1 MAKQFT
7 TLNESSFA
15 GGIDARSAES
25 TIAEGYAE
33 DLVNVDVVEGRLRKR
48 KGYQGYAGNLPVR
61 VAQIEYTAE
70 ASGNILVTLPDGINL
85 EATTPTPVVIQGRL
99 GSAPGGAQDFVN
111 GTDSVRYYP
120 TWSTRLRKILQ
131 TPTDTITIDA
141 AEHAQGTASLLVG
154 FGVSSSAT
162 TLDYTTQIPDTIS
175 TDTGTLDIAITS
187 SQSPSDITSFIY
199 YQANATVAGSRYGAA
214 LTVTGGTAT
223 ISAATHGL
231 ANFNIIYQLYSVSGS
246 TRTLVTPDSL
256 EINSSTGAVT
266 ITAADGSYYILL
278 ATTDIATKQSTVI
291 PAGST
296 GTLTFLDVES
306 PWIFSNTYSQ
316 SGSTY
321 SSIIPD
327 SVTYNATLGTL
338 VISLVNSSPS
348 SIMVSSYIGYGVTR
362 SNQMVLDAV
371 VSATPAYTDATP
383 QLTIW
388 GLDHTTI
395 YNASLPRPGWVTHV
409 DSYRRPGEQR
419 LIAGLGGVEYAA
431 RSYSEIATTHLL
443 PTLYPRLQSRISADV
458 ILAPL
463 VSDTGDTPGRS
474 RGYLT
479 ADNSATH
486 TAVVSSAVWNA
497 GTGKV
502 VYTLSLPGLAAWS
515 AAGASLPLTIA
526 TVQGMLSLVSG
537 YTDQIEIE
545 GMSWDVHNGSFEIAD
560 ITAVTATSI
569 SISVTN
575 PGIDTAD
582 YDDTGCAG
590 TAAIYS
596 DIITVQAGITT
607 YAVGDII
614 LSPGAISDSTLL
626 EIIHISGN
634 NLMVTGVE
642 EVLELPAGLLL
653 VAQRTSNVVPLRDNA
668 TTPVAS
674 VADVVAGDMLAISG
688 IERMV
693 RVLSVD
699 TIAATITLDESLTI
713 QDTIDSSVAL
723 QTTARWVPIQAPG
736 GSGDLIPA
744 TSPIPF
750 NSGTYADQSY
760 VRSVMVADNLYF
772 TNGADELKK
781 FDGEHIYDAGLPAWQ
796 PGFLVTQDTGAASK
810 ITQFEPQHAVASVV
824 TSPTTP
830 VPGATTEMKL
840 ALGSQS
846 AYKAGDRVYFYT
858 DSGGGGVGTGIYTVS
873 DVRAD
878 SGNGYVTLQTGA
890 TVINLGTAPHFI
902 QLVSTY
908 TYYYRLNSVDKN
920 QNIVASAVSGASDHI
935 VELATTA
942 GIYHKMVGLPPLG
955 TYDYNT
961 LEVEIY
967 RTKRNTSAPFYKV
980 TTLQIPYDA
989 GKPYLEYTDSA
1000 EDATLVDLD
1009 ATSTLSGSFLGTGW
1023 SQPLRAAHI
1032 TTAANSLV
1040 QANLTDYPEID
1051 MQIVQDT
1058 SLTPDIFY
1066 GKKLL
1071 VRRDSTDTGTATDM
1085 VNRATYEWVST
1096 SGAQTV
1102 TSYATGT
1109 GLFTVGITAHG
1120 YAPGDWIYLYYSA
1133 VAATARP
1140 LVYAGLW
1147 QVSTIP
1153 TADTLT
1159 IKLDAPS
1166 GTVGP
1171 DRAQHATV
1179 RTDIPVLLG
1188 RTATPDGNM
1197 GMLNGNSAALT
1208 FEAARKMAMAIN
1220 ASQVAVDTTLSGYT
1234 AYTPWLI
1241 ARAGNEFQAGQL
1253 ILRQSQYSVA
1263 VPELVLPASLTY
1275 STQTLQIFVNQVRRA
1290 AAAQIAAETRLYP
1303 SRVLISYQ
1311 NFPEIMD
1318 RPAAQQDI
1326 DSNSAVDVNSADGQ
1340 VITGMIPF
1348 FGESAF
1354 GGSQQS
1360 GVVVIFKENSIY
1372 LLDIAQKRAGGSAL
1386 QKLETQGLGCTAP
1399 YSIAQTKNGI
1409 MFANE
1414 SGIYCLKRDLTVEY
1428 IGRMMD
1434 RKWVGRVNRE
1444 QLALMQG
1451 HQYPIGRQY
1460 KLALPIG
1467 TDTAN
1472 SEAYVFDH
1480 SSATQ
1485 QQEGAWTRHTQQP
1498 ATGWANLGQDAYMA
1512 TSTGRV
1518 MSVRRV
1524 GDRTDYRDDAA
1535 GIPMQILTRAI
1546 TGGAWGVRKVYASI
1560 MSYWRAVSPGS
1571 SSTTLNTST
1580 DLRTTTTTT
1589 DPFVIASPDP
1599 SDGLSDVPA
1608 KKVVEIRHALDNR
1621 RGSFLQVQIEN
1632 SAVDEGVELAGIQ
1645 IRAATLGDAGILEAA
1660 DT

>member
-25 TIAEGYAE
+25 TIPEGYAE

-61 VAQIEYTAE
+61 VEKVEYTAE
-70 ASGNILVTLPDGINL
+70 ATGNILITLPDGVNL
-85 EATTPTPVVIQGRL
+85 EATTPTPVVVQGRL
-99 GSAPGGAQDFVN
+99 GSNSGGTQDFVA
-111 GTDSVRYYP
+111 GTDAAHYYP
-120 TWSTRLRKILQ
+120 TWTTRLRKVLQ
-131 TPTDTITIDA
+131 TPTDSVVIDA
-141 AEHAQGTASLLVG
+141 SEHAQGTASLLVG
-154 FGVSSSAT
+154 FGVSSSPT

-175 TDTGTLDIAITS
+175 TDTGTLDITISS

-214 LTVTGGTAT
+214 LVSVGSPVIIPAV
-223 ISAATHGL
+223 THGL

-246 TRTLVTPDSL
+246 TRTLVVPDAL

-266 ITAADGSYYILL
+266 VDVPAGTYYILL
-278 ATTDIATKQSTVI
+278 ATTEIATKQSTVI
-291 PAGST
+291 PAGSI
-296 GTLTFLDVES
+296 GTLTFLDVTS
-306 PWIFSNTYSQ
+306 PWIFNNTYSQ

-327 SVTYNATLGTL
+327 SVTYNAALGTL
-338 VISLVNSSPS
+338 VVSMLNSSPA

-371 VSATPAYTDATP
+371 VSATPAYTDSSP
-383 QLTIW
+383 QLTVW

-419 LIAGLGGVEYAA
+419 LVSGLGGTEYAA
-431 RSYSEIATTHLL
+431 RSYSEISTTHLL
-443 PTLYPRLQSRISADV
+443 PTLYPRLQSRINADT

-463 VSDTGDTPGRS
+463 ISDTGDATGRS

-479 ADNSATH
+479 TDNSATH
-486 TAVVSSAVWNA
+486 TAVVSSAVWDS
-497 GTGKV
+497 GTGRV

-515 AAGASLPLTIA
+515 AAGAPLPLTVA

-537 YTDQIEIE
+537 FTDQIEIA
-545 GMSWDVHNGSFEIAD
+545 GMSWDMHNGTFEIAD
-560 ITAVTATSI
+560 IVSVTSTSI
-569 SISVTN
+569 SISVDN
-575 PGIDTAD
+575 SGIDTSD

-596 DIITVQAGITT
+596 DIITVQAGIST

-634 NLMVTGVE
+634 NLMVAGVE
-642 EVLELPAGLLL
+642 EILELPAGLLL
-653 VAQRTSNVVPLRDNA
+653 VAQRTSNVVPLRNNA
-668 TTPVAS
+668 TTPAPS
-674 VADVVAGDMLAISG
+674 VTSVVAGDMLAVSG
-688 IERMV
+688 IDRLV
-693 RVLSVD
+693 RVLAVD
-699 TIAATITLDESLTI
+699 IINSTVTLDESLTI

-736 GSGDLIPA
+736 GAGNLIPA

-750 NSGTYADQSY
+750 SSGTYADQSY

-772 TNGADELKK
+772 TNGVDELKK
-781 FDGEHIYDAGLPAWQ
+781 FDGTHIYDAGLPSWQ

-810 ITQFEPQHAVASVV
+810 ITQFEPQHPVASVI
-824 TSPTTP
+824 TSPSTP
-830 VPGATTEMKL
+830 APGATTEMKL
-840 ALGSQS
+840 ALGSQL
-846 AYKAGDRVYFYT
+846 AYKAGDRVYFFAGT
-858 DSGGGGVGTGIYTVS
+858 GGGAAGTGTYTVS

-878 SGNGYVTLQTGA
+878 SGNGYITLQTGST
-890 TVINLGTAPHFI
+890 TVTHGASNVYV

-908 TYYYRLNSVDKN
+908 TYYYRLNSVDAN
-920 QNIVASAVSGASDHI
+920 QNIIASAVSGASDHV
-935 VELATTA
+935 VELAATA

-967 RTKRNTSAPFYKV
+967 RTKRNTSAPFFKV
-980 TTLQIPYDA
+980 TTLQIPYTT
-989 GKPYLEYTDSA
+989 GTPYLEYTDSA

-1009 ATSTLSGSFLGTGW
+1009 VTSTLSGSFLGTGW

-1051 MQIVQDT
+1051 MQIVLDT
-1058 SLTPDIFY
+1058 SLAPSDFY

-1071 VRRDSTDTGTATDM
+1071 VRRDSSDTGTVSNMTD
-1085 VNRATYEWVST
+1085 RATYEWVST

-1102 TSYATGT
+1102 SSYAAGS
-1109 GLFTVGITAHG
+1109 GEFTVTITGHTYIA
-1120 YAPGDWIYLYYSA
+1120 GDWIYLYYST
-1133 VAATARP
+1133 VSATARP
-1140 LVYAGLW
+1140 LTYAGLW
-1147 QVSTIP
+1147 QIASVATN
-1153 TADTLT
+1153 TLT
-1159 IKLDAPS
+1159 INLSVPS

-1171 DRAQHATV
+1171 DKAVSAST

-1220 ASQVAVDTTLSGYT
+1220 ASQVAVDTTLSGYST
-1234 AYTPWLI
+1234 YTPWLI

-1253 ILRQSQYSVA
+1253 ILRQSQYSTA
-1263 VPELVLPASLTY
+1263 VPELVLPASLGPI
-1275 STQTLQIFVNQVRRA
+1275 QIFVNQVRRVDG
-1290 AAAQIAAETRLYP
+1290 AQIAAETRLYP

-1318 RPAAQQDI
+1318 RPAVQQDS
-1326 DSNSAVDVNSADGQ
+1326 DSNSAVDVNPADGQ
-1340 VITGMIPF
+1340 IITGMIPF
-1348 FGESAF
+1348 FGDSAF
-1354 GGSQQS
+1354 GAAQQS

-1372 LLDIAQKRAGGSAL
+1372 LLDIAQKRSGGNAL

-1399 YSIAQTKNGI
+1399 YSIAQTKGGI

-1414 SGIYCLKRDLTVEY
+1414 SGIYCLRRDLTVEY

-1444 QLALMQG
+1444 QLSLMQG

-1460 KLALPIG
+1460 KLALPVN
-1467 TDTAN
+1467 TDTTN
-1472 SEAYVFDH
+1472 SEAYVYDH
-1480 SSATQ
+1480 SSAGQ
-1485 QQEGAWTRHTQQP
+1485 QQEGAWTRHTQIP

-1518 MSVRRV
+1518 LSVRRI
-1524 GDRTDYRDDAA
+1524 GDKTDYRDDAV

-1546 TGGAWGVRKVYASI
+1546 TGGAWGVRKIYASVI
-1560 MSYWRAVSPGS
+1560 SYWRAVSPGS
-1571 SSTTLNTST
+1571 RNTTLNTIT
-1580 DLRTTTTTT
+1580 DLRTTSTTT
-1589 DPFVIASPDP
+1589 DPFVIDSPDP
-1599 SDGLSDVPA
+1599 SDGLSDIPA
-1608 KKVVEIRHALDNR
+1608 AKVVEIRHALDNR

-1632 SAVDEGVELAGIQ
+1632 STVDEGIELAGIQ
-1645 IRAATLGDAGILEAA
+1645 IRAATLSDSGILEAA